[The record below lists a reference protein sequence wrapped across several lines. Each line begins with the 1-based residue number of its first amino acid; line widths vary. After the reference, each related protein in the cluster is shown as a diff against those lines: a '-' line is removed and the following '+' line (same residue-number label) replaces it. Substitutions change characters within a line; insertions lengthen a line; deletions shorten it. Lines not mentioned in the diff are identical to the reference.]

1 MRNDDA
7 LVTIA
12 VFDTVFD
19 ASLARGAL
27 EAAGIRALV
36 PEETLVRS
44 RANFEFA
51 ASLQVF
57 ESDRAQAAV
66 ALRRMQI
73 RIVSDSTTAPGE

>member
-1 MRNDDA
+1 MWNDDA

-27 EAAGIRALV
+27 ESAGIPALV

-44 RANFEFA
+44 RTHFEFA

-57 ESDRAQAAV
+57 ESDRVRAAIE
-66 ALRRMQI
+66 LRRMQI
-73 RIVSDSTTAPGE
+73 RIVSGSSTAEVD